1 VEYKDY
7 YQILGV
13 ERSASQKDIKKAYRK
28 LARELHPDV
37 NPGNKASEERFK
49 DVNEAYEVL
58 GDAEKRRK
66 YDELG
71 SRWKD
76 FEQWQRAGG
85 QASAW
90 PFGWSPGGAGGGPG
104 TQYRTVTAEELEEL
118 LGGGM
123 GRGSPFSDFF
133 SFFFG
138 GAPGGS
144 RGRPTGRRAP
154 TQRGQNVEQPVQ
166 VSLEEAFHG
175 TERLLQMQQPDGRMR
190 RLEVKIPPGVA
201 TGSKVRIADQGGS
214 GGRRGR
220 AGDLYLHIQVAPHAR
235 FERKGNDLYVHV
247 PVDLYTAI
255 LGGEA
260 QVPTLR
266 GKTLGLKIP
275 PETQNG
281 RTFAL
286 RGQGM
291 PLLKNPQE
299 HGDLYATVDVHLP
312 TDLSDEEIAFFQQ
325 LAGLDKTARR

>member
-1 VEYKDY
+1 MEYKDY

-13 ERSASQKDIKKAYRK
+13 DRSATQKDIKKAYRQ
-28 LARELHPDV
+28 LARKLHPDV
-37 NPGNKASEERFK
+37 NPGDKASEERFK

-58 GDAEKRRK
+58 SDPEKRRK

-90 PFGWSPGGAGGGPG
+90 PFGWAPGSGSG
-104 TQYRTVTAEELEEL
+104 TQYRTVTPEELEEL
-118 LGGGM
+118 LGGGL
-123 GRGSPFSDFF
+123 GGGSPFSDFF

-138 GAPGGS
+138 GAPGGT
-144 RGRPTGRRAP
+144 RGRPAAGRRAAR
-154 TQRGQNVEQPVQ
+154 RGQDVEQPVQ
-166 VSLEEAFHG
+166 VSLEEAYRG
-175 TERLLQMQQPDGRMR
+175 TQRLLQMQDPTGRMR
-190 RLEVKIPPGVA
+190 RLEVTIPAGVT
-201 TGSKVRIADQGGS
+201 TGSRVRIADQGGS
-214 GGRRGR
+214 GGGAGP
-220 AGDLYLHIQVAPHAR
+220 AGDLYLRIQVAPHAR
-235 FERKGNDLYVHV
+235 FERRGNDLYVHV

-255 LGGEA
+255 LGGEVE
-260 QVPTLR
+260 VPTLR
-266 GKTLGLKIP
+266 GKTLKLKIP

-291 PLLKNPQE
+291 PRLKKPQE

-312 TDLSDEEIAFFQQ
+312 TDLSDEEMALFQQ
-325 LAGLDKTARR
+325 LAGLNKR